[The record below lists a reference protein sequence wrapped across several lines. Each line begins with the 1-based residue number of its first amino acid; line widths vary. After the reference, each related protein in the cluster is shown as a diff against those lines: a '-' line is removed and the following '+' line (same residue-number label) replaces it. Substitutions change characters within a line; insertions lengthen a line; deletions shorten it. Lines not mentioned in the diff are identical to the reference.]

1 MDIINF
7 VAAYGPWAWV
17 VGGLILLGIELV
29 VPGGVLVWL
38 GLSAIIVGLATLTLP
53 LGWPVQWLLY
63 GILSIVSLVA
73 WLRFSRGRG
82 DARSD
87 RPHLNQRAEQ
97 LVGRQAV
104 LKDAIENGFG
114 RVEIGDSVWRVTG
127 PDLPQGTTVHVAGYD
142 GAVLRVEPV
151 AD

>member
-1 MDIINF
+1 MDIINL
-7 VAAYGPWAWV
+7 VSSYGPWAWV

-38 GLSAIIVGLATLTLP
+38 GLSAIVVGLATLLLP

-63 GILSIVSLVA
+63 GVLSIVSLVA
-73 WLRFSRGRG
+73 WMRYARARGE
-82 DARSD
+82 AESD

-97 LVGRQAV
+97 LVGRHAL

-114 RVEIGDSVWRVTG
+114 RIELGDSVWRVAG
-127 PDLPQGTTVHVAGYD
+127 PDLPQGAVVVVVGYD
-142 GAVLRVEPV
+142 GAVLRVE
-151 AD
+151 AA